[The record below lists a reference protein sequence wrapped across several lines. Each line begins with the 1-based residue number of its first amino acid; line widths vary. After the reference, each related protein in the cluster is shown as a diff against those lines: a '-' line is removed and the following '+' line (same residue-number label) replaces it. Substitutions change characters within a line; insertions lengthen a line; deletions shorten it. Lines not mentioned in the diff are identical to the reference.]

1 VTENRNNINTAAT
14 AKMHAVITQYE
25 DGRLQGE
32 LYSTHFENPFAFKSI
47 MEMIT
52 MMEATFDTK
61 GYPEKTML
69 PRTFG
74 TPKPRQRKNEV
85 DLQAIVDKRAEK
97 KERTDIIEQ
106 ALDRVHSAYDKDEIK
121 LSSQEAGERTCNFE
135 ITVRFRHNAEWQGD
149 VFWQE
154 KNVTKKFSSILEL
167 TKLMDNALS

>member
-1 VTENRNNINTAAT
+1 MNGNKFNTAAT
-14 AKMHAVITQYE
+14 AMMRAVVTRYE

-32 LYSTHFENPFAFKSI
+32 LYSNHFETPFVFINI
-47 MEMIT
+47 MEMIA
-52 MMEATFDTK
+52 MMDVTFDTK

-74 TPKPRQRKNEV
+74 TPKPRKRKNEV
-85 DLQAIVDKRAEK
+85 DLQSIVNEK
-97 KERTDIIEQ
+97 TEEKERTDIIKK
-106 ALDRVHSAYDKDEIK
+106 ALDRAA
-121 LSSQEAGERTCNFE
+121 SSYNTKEHKQELNEKGVKTCTFE

-149 VFWQE
+149 VLWQE